1 MRYHAP
7 VTKDEKTSDLIQR
20 AVETFKIHA
29 APAMLNDPA
38 AIQAYYAVF
47 DSPAI
52 WKPGNRTPQETL
64 VPAAKMTTRFKR
76 SFGS

>member
-1 MRYHAP
+1 M
-7 VTKDEKTSDLIQR
+7 TKDEKTLDLIRQ

-29 APAMLNDPA
+29 APATLKEPA
-38 AIQAYYAVF
+38 SIQAYYAF
-47 DSPAI
+47 FNSPAI

-64 VPAAKMTTRFKR
+64 APAAKPTTRFKR